1 MPFRIYSSA
10 DPGAPSFTGAQG
22 DFVRLLKAVLVDGYG
37 QIPPAGWSAP
47 FVDLPNNKIV
57 LRNGA
62 SSIARSYF
70 RLVEDI
76 SNIYTR
82 GFHDMT
88 GIDTGTGAFPTT
100 SQVTGEGIRTVRTSF
115 GTSWKIFA
123 DERTCLALIFAPVS
137 PPRWVPYYIGDVI
150 PIDPA
155 NSMASVVLT
164 SRTASGSSEAFHVFT
179 IAGSGSPYVTANG
192 YMKGTGSDPVS
203 TGISG
208 VGFFEGT
215 VVAGVTSPIRA
226 FSGPSA
232 FIGGKIFLR
241 PFYLISTTGFNLLA
255 RLRFVHIPFHS
266 AFSDGD
272 TFGGTGL
279 LSTKRFVVH
288 RVNVVV
294 SDPTNR
300 AWAVF
305 ETQNPD

>member
-10 DPGAPSFTGAQG
+10 DPGAPSFSGAQG
-22 DFVRLLKAVLVDGYG
+22 NFIRLLKAVLVDGYG

-47 FVDLPNNKIV
+47 FVDLSSHKIV

-70 RLVEDI
+70 RVVEDA

-100 SQVTGEGIRTVRTSF
+100 SQVGGSGVSTIRTYFDVN
-115 GTSWKIFA
+115 WKIFA
-123 DERTCLALIFAPVS
+123 DERTCLALISLSTTPLQ
-137 PPRWVPYYIGDVI
+137 WVPYYIGDVI

-155 NSMASVVLT
+155 NSMASVALT
-164 SRTASGSSEAFHVFT
+164 SRSSASFSEAFHVSLIGT
-179 IAGSGSPYVTANG
+179 STSIGLNG
-192 YMKGTGSDPVS
+192 HMKGTGSDPASV
-203 TGISG
+203 GISG

-215 VVAGVTSPIRA
+215 FVAGVTNPIRA

-232 FIGGKIFLR
+232 FTGGKIFLR
-241 PFYLISTTGFNLLA
+241 PFYLISTSGFSLLA
-255 RLRFVHIPFHS
+255 RLRFVYIPFHS
-266 AFSDGD
+266 TFSDGD

-279 LSTKRFVVH
+279 LSTKRFIVH
-288 RVNVVV
+288 RMLV
-294 SDPTNR
+294 DAPTNR

>member
-1 MPFRIYSSA
+1 MPFRIYSPA
-10 DPGAPSFTGAQG
+10 DPGAPSFSGAQG

-47 FVDLPNNKIV
+47 FVDLPNHKIV

-70 RLVEDI
+70 RLAENA
-76 SNIYTR
+76 SNVFTR
-82 GFHDMT
+82 GFHNMT
-88 GIDTGTGAFPTT
+88 DIDTGTGAFPTT
-100 SQVTGEGIRTVRTSF
+100 SQVSGDGVITTRGSF
-115 GTSWKIFA
+115 STSWKIFA
-123 DERTCLALIFAPVS
+123 DERTCLALILLSSS

-164 SRTASGSSEAFHVFT
+164 SRGGAGVSEAFHVYL
-179 IAGSGSPYVTANG
+179 IGSSGTLSSVNG
-192 YMKGTGSDPVS
+192 YMKGIGSDPTSV
-203 TGISG
+203 GING

-215 VVAGVTSPIRA
+215 VVNGVSNPFRA
-226 FSGPSA
+226 FSGPSG
-232 FIGGKIFLR
+232 FTGGKIFLR
-241 PFYLISTTGFNLLA
+241 PFYLISTSGFSLLA
-255 RLRFVHIPFHS
+255 RLRFVYIPFHS

-288 RVNVVV
+288 RVNAPV
-294 SDPTNR
+294 DDTTNR

>member
-10 DPGAPSFTGAQG
+10 DPGAPSFSGAQG

-47 FVDLPNNKIV
+47 FVDLPSHKIV

-70 RLVEDI
+70 RVVETSTYI
-76 SNIYTR
+76 LTR

-88 GIDTGTGAFPTT
+88 DIDTGTGAFPTT
-100 SQVTGEGIRTVRTSF
+100 SQVSGDGTQTARANF
-115 GTSWKIFA
+115 GTNWKIFA
-123 DERTCLALIFAPVS
+123 DERTCLALIYLSLS
-137 PPRWVPYYIGDVI
+137 PPRWLSYYIGDVI

-155 NSMASVVLT
+155 NSMASVVLALRLVGGT
-164 SRTASGSSEAFHVFT
+164 SEAFHVSLIGT
-179 IAGSGSPYVTANG
+179 STSIAVNG

-226 FSGPSA
+226 FSGPSG

-255 RLRFVHIPFHS
+255 RLRFVYIPFHS
-266 AFSDGD
+266 TFSDGD

-288 RVNVVV
+288 RVDVQV